1 MGMSIGQTTSR
12 PRGRDQVTNALL
24 PATEQL
30 CARGQPSTITVND
43 IAHEADVTTSLL
55 YFYFDSKDELI
66 LATLRSIASDM
77 DALAAGTTDP
87 GEMAAGVSI
96 SLRNRPA
103 FVRILAWLVL
113 EGRSITQ
120 EMGGHPFLQRLVAT
134 LATSQSDD
142 PITQAGTVVAMLLSN
157 ALLSPGINIAL
168 GRDADDVRLV
178 DALDKSIARTLTAQ
192 I

>member
-1 MGMSIGQTTSR
+1 
-12 PRGRDQVTNALL
+12 
-24 PATEQL
+24 
-30 CARGQPSTITVND
+30 
-43 IAHEADVTTSLL
+43 LL

>member
-1 MGMSIGQTTSR
+1 MDLTPDRVATR

-24 PATEQL
+24 ESTERL
-30 CARGQPSTITVND
+30 CTTGQPSTITVNE

-77 DALAAGTTDP
+77 DALAAATTDP
-87 GEMAAGVSI
+87 AAMAAVVST
-96 SLRNRPA
+96 SLRDRPA

-120 EMGGHPFLQRLVAT
+120 GMGGHPFLQRLVAT
-134 LATSQSDD
+134 LATNESDD
-142 PITQAGTVVAMLLSN
+142 PITQAGAVIAMLISN
-157 ALLSPGINIAL
+157 TLLSPSINVAL
-168 GRDADDVRLV
+168 GRDADDVRII
-178 DALDKSIARTLTAQ
+178 DALDASIEGVLTAQ
-192 I
+192 E